1 MKKIGMTLLAGVMAL
16 GCAVPAMAQTT
27 MTVDGTAVTQPLY
40 VSENGAAMAPVR
52 EVGGLL
58 GYSVVWDSETRSVTI
73 SDGTLSLA
81 FAPGTDAYTSRGIT
95 RQLGTAPELKDG
107 VLYAPVD
114 LYSVYYPVTLA
125 QDDAGG
131 LTLTA
136 LPAEGLEQVTGIVE
150 EAAMYNMVLRLED
163 GTLRVFG
170 KENADVSAA
179 EGLLLGSTVTVYYQT
194 EQPREAVKIVS
205 QPVVS

>member
-16 GCAVPAMAQTT
+16 GCAVPAMAQTS
-27 MTVDGTAVTQPLY
+27 MTVGGTAVTQPLY
-40 VSENGAAMAPVR
+40 VSESGVTMAPVR
-52 EVGGLL
+52 ETASLL
-58 GYSVVWDSETRSVTI
+58 GYSVVWDSQSRSVTI

-81 FAPGTDAYTSRGIT
+81 FAPGTDAYTSRGTT

-107 VLYAPVD
+107 VLYAPTEI
-114 LYSVYYPVTLA
+114 YSLYYPVTLT
-125 QDDAGG
+125 QDSTGG

-136 LPAEGLEQVTGIVE
+136 LSMEGMEQVTGVIE
-150 EAAMYNMVLRLED
+150 EAAMYNLVLRLED

-179 EGLLLGSTVTVYYQT
+179 QGLLLGSTATVYYRT
-194 EQPREAVKIVS
+194 EEPRAAIKIVV
-205 QPVVS
+205 QPVI